1 MWSVGI
7 VGATGAVGTEMLSVL
22 ERRNFPVSKLRLFAS
37 SSSAGKTLSFRG
49 QPIEVEAVSE
59 TSFADLD
66 FVLFSAGSGISKAW
80 REAATRAGCVM
91 IDNSSAFRMDDDVP
105 LVVPEINGDD
115 LSATTKVIAVPNCSA
130 IVMLMAVAPLRAL
143 GKIHRI
149 VVSTYQAV
157 SGAGAKAMQELED
170 QTRAYVQGEPLQKQV
185 LPHQI
190 AFNLFCHNAAVTD
203 NGYNGEEWK
212 IITESRKI
220 LHDPDLRIT
229 ATCVR
234 VPVLRAHSE
243 SVNIEFESKRP
254 SVDDVRAALAAYP
267 GVRVIDDRANNHFP
281 MPIEAAGT
289 FDIYVGH
296 IREDVSND
304 RAIDLFVSGDQLL
317 KGAALDAVQIAET
330 MIAKGYVRPKTAA
343 VAL

>member
-1 MWSVGI
+1 
-7 VGATGAVGTEMLSVL
+7 MLSVL

-37 SSSAGKTLSFRG
+37 PSSAGKALLFRG
-49 QPIEVEAVSE
+49 QPITIETLSE
-59 TSFADLD
+59 ESFAGLD
-66 FVLFSAGSGISKAW
+66 FALFSAGSSISKKW
-80 REAATRAGCVM
+80 RAACERAGCVM
-91 IDNSSAFRMDDDVP
+91 IDNSSAFRMEADVP

-115 LSATTKVIAVPNCSA
+115 LNADARVIAVPNCSA
-130 IVMLMAVAPLRAL
+130 IVLLMAIAPLRKLAA
-143 GKIHRI
+143 IERI

-170 QTRAYVQGEPLQKQV
+170 QTRQYVAGDDLTRSV

-190 AFNLFCHNAAVTD
+190 AFNLFCHNADVTE

-212 IITESRKI
+212 MITESRKI
-220 LHDPDLRIT
+220 LHDPTLKIT

-243 SVNIEFESKRP
+243 SVNIEFKSARP
-254 SVDDVRAALAAYP
+254 SVEQVRDALAQFP
-267 GVRVIDDRANNHFP
+267 GVRVMDDRANNHFP

-289 FDIYVGH
+289 FDILVGH

-304 RAIDLFVSGDQLL
+304 KAIDLFLSGDQLL
-317 KGAALDAVQIAET
+317 KGAALDAVQ
-330 MIAKGYVRPKTAA
+330 
-343 VAL
+343 